1 MTLKRKEQKNGA
13 PFKSIILAL
22 LLCVLIGIGGYF
34 AGLRTGNGTHHEM
47 SAVVLQNQITAMS
60 ELGTMTYAYTELG
73 KYKTQNEFYGVKLP
87 FTTSSFI
94 LTYDGGIKAG
104 IDMSK
109 AEVVVSG
116 DKVKV
121 SLPPAQI
128 LSHEIDEES
137 VQLYDEKKSIFNP
150 FTVKDY
156 TKFYAD
162 QKKKV
167 EEKALA
173 RGLLTEAEKQAEIML
188 KGLLTD
194 VSADGYEIEV
204 ICADAA

>member
-1 MTLKRKEQKNGA
+1 MTLKRKEQKNTA

-22 LLCVLIGIGGYF
+22 LLCALIGIGGYF
-34 AGLRTGNGTHHEM
+34 AGMRTGNGAHHEM

-94 LTYDGGIKAG
+94 LTYDGVIKAG

-109 AEVVVSG
+109 AEVAVSG

-156 TKFYAD
+156 TEFYAD

-173 RGLLTEAEKQAEIML
+173 KGLLTEAEKQAQVML

-194 VSADGYEIEV
+194 ASAEGYEIAV
-204 ICADAA
+204 ICSGAA